1 MSNSLRSDN
10 PFSLITQKPI
20 HQVLLQ
26 IPSSTLYKCCFL
38 HFAADITR
46 INSLYSF
53 SLLFLQCFQTRLPH
67 WTAGRRPAGNP
78 PHERRWDEKG
88 KNNNGIV
95 FIWNS
100 QQTGSYSGLLW
111 ENTLQE
117 LFIPK
122 PVLLTDAW
130 AWPHFLNYLLFS
142 MISHPNHKLSGFT
155 SWQIPGQGIYFC
167 SYRYPYR
174 VFLITY

>member
-1 MSNSLRSDN
+1 MLCINLRSIHTRKQHLYSVNQEFRNTRVHRTLLKPSEKMSNSLRSDN

-38 HFAADITR
+38 HFAADVTR
-46 INSLYSF
+46 IDSLYSF

-88 KNNNGIV
+88 KNNNRVV
-95 FIWNS
+95 FI
-100 QQTGSYSGLLW
+100 
-111 ENTLQE
+111 
-117 LFIPK
+117 
-122 PVLLTDAW
+122 
-130 AWPHFLNYLLFS
+130 
-142 MISHPNHKLSGFT
+142 
-155 SWQIPGQGIYFC
+155 
-167 SYRYPYR
+167 
-174 VFLITY
+174 

>member
-1 MSNSLRSDN
+1 MLCINLHSDAYRKPLSCVNQEFRNTRVHRTLLKPSEKMSNSLRSDN

-67 WTAGRRPAGNP
+67 WTAGRRPVGNP
-78 PHERRWDEKG
+78 PHERKWDDGGETNQKF
-88 KNNNGIV
+88 KTDIVKQENGHC
-95 FIWNS
+95 
-100 QQTGSYSGLLW
+100 SGLL
-111 ENTLQE
+111 
-117 LFIPK
+117 
-122 PVLLTDAW
+122 
-130 AWPHFLNYLLFS
+130 
-142 MISHPNHKLSGFT
+142 
-155 SWQIPGQGIYFC
+155 
-167 SYRYPYR
+167 
-174 VFLITY
+174 

>member
-1 MSNSLRSDN
+1 MLCINLRSNTYKKTLSCVNQEFRNTRVHRTLLKPSEKMSNSLRSDN

-26 IPSSTLYKCCFL
+26 IPSSTLDRVFL
-38 HFAADITR
+38 YYAADITR

-88 KNNNGIV
+88 KNNNGVV
-95 FIWNS
+95 FI
-100 QQTGSYSGLLW
+100 
-111 ENTLQE
+111 
-117 LFIPK
+117 
-122 PVLLTDAW
+122 
-130 AWPHFLNYLLFS
+130 
-142 MISHPNHKLSGFT
+142 
-155 SWQIPGQGIYFC
+155 
-167 SYRYPYR
+167 
-174 VFLITY
+174 

>member
-26 IPSSTLYKCCFL
+26 IPSSTLDRVFL
-38 HFAADITR
+38 YYAADITR
-46 INSLYSF
+46 INNLYSF

-67 WTAGRRPAGNP
+67 WIAGRRPVGNP

-95 FIWNS
+95 FI
-100 QQTGSYSGLLW
+100 
-111 ENTLQE
+111 
-117 LFIPK
+117 
-122 PVLLTDAW
+122 
-130 AWPHFLNYLLFS
+130 
-142 MISHPNHKLSGFT
+142 
-155 SWQIPGQGIYFC
+155 
-167 SYRYPYR
+167 
-174 VFLITY
+174 